1 MAGLYKRYVPPKPA
15 GSVNTPGVAASVS
28 AAVPKPPP
36 KQKVAVPVPDKKRKR
51 ERSEDEVAER
61 KAKKL
66 RNKGLEATKE
76 SVLRAQIEARKE
88 KDAQVEVVA
97 NAPDDAPPGAMVGNG
112 DVVMDEDDVGQEAV
126 PTGDFAHIKSKKK
139 RHKLEKEARKAR
151 KEAEKAGKDG
161 DEDEDLVVTV
171 SDAQLSQKSAQ
182 DAESV
187 VDDHEETQDVTAT
200 GKSSNATLAQDQPQM
215 NGDTSTEPRK
225 RRHRLESVLKQTDN
239 DPLESSEG
247 QQGQSGKHTS
257 VLDKFQKST
266 TRTHETQS
274 LPTKEVSDAA
284 EPVVLRDLVPLP
296 QPDEVVTPDF
306 IADESSLPTWLA
318 KPDVV
323 SSDSRASFS
332 SLHLEQNVVDRLTTL
347 GFTDAMPVQQ
357 ALIPLLLPPGT
368 AGAKCFPGTESVQP
382 DIAVGAATGS
392 GKTIAYLL
400 PMVEALKRSGQ
411 KPGQLQGL
419 VVVPTR
425 ELVEQVSKVAKAL
438 VEGSKVTVGMATGTG
453 KLKDEQDTLIRV
465 AQRLNQAAHQD
476 LMVKAHRRN
485 YPPKEDDDDD
495 FEDYLDEIESEDPRE
510 VKRLEDAVNGSP
522 DHVPLYDS
530 TANILV
536 CTPGRLLEHIS
547 GTLGF
552 TLAHL
557 EWLVLDEA
565 DKLLDQQYDGFL
577 ETVNTELERS
587 RTSEEQGDRERLLRK
602 EGWWHEHFER
612 RVRKVVLSAT
622 MSGDVS
628 KLTALRLSRPRLIVV
643 RGTDERDASAT
654 EGVVD
659 KSDIRDVERVR
670 QVGDRFDLPPTL
682 QEYCVP
688 LVEDADSDKPLY
700 LVELLEKNVIIGNTA
715 EPMNATSKVTKDDS
729 EDSDSSDSDL
739 SDSSS
744 DLSDEAEDSASEDS
758 DPNEELANEVLD
770 EDAEPESAIH
780 PARAALFAPNKPAWT
795 LDGATQPTILI
806 FTSSN
811 ESATRLAHLLRK
823 LKPEWSPYITT
834 LTKDKQRKK
843 RPTSAATTSKP
854 VLAIST
860 DRASRG
866 LDDVQGRSITHVIQY
881 DVPRTLEGYVH
892 RVGRTARAGKQGEA
906 WTLYVYK
913 EAKWFLAECV
923 YSPKIGRPRA
933 VEKRKIELRED
944 TDRKEKYV
952 QIMEEMREEVQGGHR
967 GS

>member
-1 MAGLYKRYVPPKPA
+1 MAGLYKRYIPPKSTGGVETSNVA
-15 GSVNTPGVAASVS
+15 HSVAAAV
-28 AAVPKPPP
+28 VPKPPP
-36 KQKVAVPVPDKKRKR
+36 KQKAAVPVPEKKRKR

-76 SVLRAQIEARKE
+76 SVLKAQVEARKE
-88 KDAQVEVVA
+88 EEAKVEVVA
-97 NAPDDAPPGAMVGNG
+97 NASTDALPGAEHGEE
-112 DVVMDEDDVGQEAV
+112 DAAMDGDDVAPEAV
-126 PTGDFAHIKSKKK
+126 PTGDFAHIKNKKK
-139 RHKLEKEARKAR
+139 RHKLEKEARRAR
-151 KEAEKAGKDG
+151 KEADKAGKDD
-161 DEDEDLVVTV
+161 DEGLDVGA
-171 SDAQLSQKSAQ
+171 SDAHLSSEPAP
-182 DAESV
+182 DSERM
-187 VDDHEETQDVTAT
+187 DDDVEETQDVATT
-200 GKSSNATLAQDQPQM
+200 GKSTEATSAESQPQT
-215 NGDTSTEPRK
+215 NGLATTEPRK
-225 RRHRLESVLKQTDN
+225 RRHRLESVLKQTEDG
-239 DPLESSEG
+239 PLESNDG
-247 QQGQSGKHTS
+247 QQGQVGKHS
-257 VLDKFQKST
+257 NVLDKFQKSKS
-266 TRTHETQS
+266 RAHETQA
-274 LPTKEVSDAA
+274 LPTKEESDSA

-296 QPDEVVTPDF
+296 QPEEVVTPEF
-306 IADESSLPTWLA
+306 IADQSSLPTWLA
-318 KPDVV
+318 KPDII
-323 SSDSRASFS
+323 SGDSRAGFS
-332 SLHLEQNVVDRLTTL
+332 SLDLGQDLVNRLSRL
-347 GFTDAMPVQQ
+347 GFTDATPVQQ

-368 AGAKCFPGTESVQP
+368 AGAKWFPGTESVLP
-382 DIAVGAATGS
+382 DLAVGAATGS

-400 PMVEALKRSGQ
+400 PMVESLKRSGQ
-411 KPGQLQGL
+411 ISGQLKGL

-438 VEGSKVTVGMATGTG
+438 VEGSEVSVGTATGIG
-453 KLKDEQDTLIRV
+453 KLRDEQDALIRLS
-465 AQRLNQAAHQD
+465 QRHDGAAYQD
-476 LMVKAHRRN
+476 LMKTAHRRD
-485 YPPKEDDDDD
+485 YPPNEEDDG
-495 FEDYLDEIESEDPRE
+495 FEDCLDEIENEDPRE
-510 VKRLEDAVNGSP
+510 VKRLEDAVTGSP
-522 DHVPLYDS
+522 YHVPVYET
-530 TANILV
+530 TANILI

-547 GTLGF
+547 STLGF

-557 EWLVLDEA
+557 EWLILDEA

-577 ETVNTELERS
+577 ETVNTELERG
-587 RTSEEQGDRERLLRK
+587 RTSEEQGARERLLRK
-602 EGWWHEHFER
+602 EGWWHEHLER

-622 MSGDVS
+622 MTRDVS

-643 RGTDERDASAT
+643 RGTHEQDASAI

-659 KSDIRDVERVR
+659 KSIISNVERVK
-670 QVGDRFDLPPTL
+670 QVGDRFELPATL

-688 LVEDADSDKPLY
+688 LVEDADGDKPLY
-700 LVELLEKNVIIGNTA
+700 LVELLEKNIMIGNSA
-715 EPMNATSKVTKDDS
+715 RPVKATSKATNEANS
-729 EDSDSSDSDL
+729 GDSDSSDSDL
-739 SDSSS
+739 LDSSS
-744 DLSDEAEDSASEDS
+744 DLSENTKSSPSEISDS
-758 DPNEELANEVLD
+758 NEEVADAEAD
-770 EDAEPESAIH
+770 EDAEPESTIH
-780 PARAALFAPNKPAWT
+780 PARAALFAPKMPAWT
-795 LDGATQPTILI
+795 LDGAMQPTILI

-843 RPTSAATTSKP
+843 RPTSATTTSKP

-923 YSPKIGRPRA
+923 YSPKIGRPRV

-944 TDRKEKYV
+944 ADRRGKYV
-952 QIMEEMREEVQGGHR
+952 QIMDGMREEVQGERR